1 VQQLRFIKSIS
12 GNTVT
17 IKVPLTDSLDSNYMK
32 PQLVAFKEPAHY
44 SEMGVESLSIN
55 LSPTCSGVVI
65 TNATCITPAIDF
77 APWTFDSYV
86 RNVNLTGF
94 NAFIKAEYNSSRIT
108 IQDVGM
114 NRDNVSDGSAGWA
127 FDIAIMGSQ
136 VLVQDSEQYGT
147 ARAFAV
153 GTMSV
158 TPGPNAVLR
167 HRVHAKM
174 QQIYPHERWAHGFLA
189 ENTNAEVY
197 YVNRGE
203 AGTGQ
208 GWSINAGVAWN
219 VGGEVD
225 VQNPPLGFNWCIG
238 CNGTKASGSNGTF
251 VDFGEVVSPQ
261 SLFDAQLAARK

>member
-1 VQQLRFIKSIS
+1 
-12 GNTVT
+12 
-17 IKVPLTDSLDSNYMK
+17 MK
-32 PQLVAFKEPAHY
+32 PQLVAFKEPTHY
-44 SEMGVESLSIN
+44 SEMGVENLSIN

-65 TNATCITPAIDF
+65 TNATCITPAISF
-77 APWTFDSYV
+77 NPWTFDSYV

-94 NAFIKAEYNSSRIT
+94 NSFIRIQYNSSRIT

-114 NRDNVSDGSAGWA
+114 NRNNASDGSAGWA
-127 FDIAIMGSQ
+127 SDIAVLGSQ
-136 VLVQDSEQYGT
+136 VLIQDCEQSGT

-153 GTMSV
+153 ATMSL

-167 HRVHAKM
+167 HIVHSTW

-203 AGTGQ
+203 EGTGQ

-219 VGGEVD
+219 VGGQVAIED
-225 VQNPPLGFNWCIG
+225 PPLGFNWCIG
-238 CNGTKASGSNGTF
+238 CTGSQASGSNSTSFIDAGKT
-251 VDFGEVVSPQ
+251 VSPP
-261 SLFDAQLAARK
+261 SLFAAQLAART